1 MIDEQKLLSAN
12 DLLLI
17 DTLFSFY
24 SVFCSLFFTVI
35 NKIKHCEQLIN
46 ECLTLGAVSL
56 HWGKLVMKIC
66 RLNNDGGG
74 DHDGG
79 GE

>member
-1 MIDEQKLLSAN
+1 MK
-12 DLLLI
+12 
-17 DTLFSFY
+17 
-24 SVFCSLFFTVI
+24 
-35 NKIKHCEQLIN
+35 
-46 ECLTLGAVSL
+46 ECFTLGAVSL

-79 GE
+79 GERGPDGGELIRLYHPEPEGVTVTVY